1 MSKDDTVQTS
11 DLLRPRHVG
20 MPIRRTEDPRLLT
33 GNGEYTADR
42 KPDRALHVAFR
53 RSEQPHAVIVR
64 IDTTRA
70 KAAAG
75 VVAVFS
81 AEDVAG
87 DYKPVIPFSRMPN
100 YYATPITA
108 LASKKVRYVGEAVV
122 AVVAEDRYLAEDA
135 LELIDIEYAPLGA
148 VTDPEFAASEQ
159 APLLHE
165 EAATNVLIAR
175 EFRKGDVRADLA
187 TAHVR
192 VRDRFQ
198 MTRKAPLAM
207 EPRSYSAEFE
217 SRRDS
222 ITLYTSSNIPGIVRD
237 ALAES
242 LDLPGNRLRV
252 VAPDVGGSFGS
263 KGSLYPEEIFLC
275 VAARKLRRSLKWT
288 ADRLEDI
295 SSSSQA
301 FAEIIDAEMGFDEN
315 GIAIALEADVIGDVG
330 AYSIYPW
337 TCGLEPVQV
346 VSFLPGPYKIRSY
359 RGAVRGVATNKPPT
373 GPYRGVGRPI
383 STFVTERLMDMGAK
397 ALGIDPLE
405 IRRRNLVRA
414 DEFPYRIASG
424 IIWDKTAFVE
434 CLEAAA
440 QAGDYDELRR
450 QQSAARAEGR
460 YFGIGLAT
468 YAELTGIG
476 SRIAVAPGMP
486 INTGSETAKI
496 RIDST
501 GAITAAFGVASH
513 GQGLETTLAQ
523 IIADDLG
530 ARFEDIRVVQ
540 GDSDGVP
547 MSTGTYASRS
557 AVLGGGAAKHASQIL
572 REKIKKV
579 ASHLL
584 EAAAED
590 IDVSGGRATVTGT
603 DRAVTFK
610 QIAKA
615 VYSDM
620 KTLPVEARQELEA
633 SYTYDPIN
641 GTTACATH
649 LAAVEVD
656 PTTCFCEDTQICRR
670 GRLRSHHQSDDR
682 GRAGSR
688 RRRAG
693 HWCGALR
700 RDDLRRRRPARQRQ
714 PCRLRHTVRC
724 RNSPNRR
731 RPYRKRVR
739 GRRRLPRN
747 GRGRH
752 DRRAGR
758 DRERDFRRAVGARH
772 RCFDSTNDSG
782 ADFQAAGES
791 AHSERKQEMNNLA
804 GRVALVTGG
813 GRDVGAGISLAL
825 AEAGATVAVNYNS
838 SKDEAEA
845 VVAEIEKAGGKAKAY
860 QARHRRSRRC
870 QKHGGERQGRFRG
883 LDILVN
889 NAGLVLRKR
898 FNDTTPEDWHRQID
912 TCLYGAIHCC
922 HAAAPL
928 LEASGRG
935 RIISIM
941 GDSSRV
947 GESGLAIA
955 AAARAG
961 NIALMKS
968 LAREMGKTGTTANS
982 IALGLIESAHDKS
995 WVEANRDKLVK
1006 AYPIRRL
1013 GQPSDVAPM
1022 VALLASDA
1030 GSWITGQVISISG
1043 GFSMV

>member
-1 MSKDDTVQTS
+1 MSKDDVVQTS

-53 RSEQPHAVIVR
+53 RSEQPHATILR
-64 IDTTRA
+64 IDTTQA
-70 KAAAG
+70 LTAPG
-75 VVAVFS
+75 VVAVFT
-81 AEDVAG
+81 ADDVAE

-122 AVVAEDRYLAEDA
+122 AVIAEDRYLAEDA

-148 VTDPEFAASEQ
+148 VTDPEYAASEH

-175 EFRKGDVRADLA
+175 EFKKGDAAADLA
-187 TAHVR
+187 AAHVR
-192 VRDRFQ
+192 VRDRFE
-198 MTRKAPLAM
+198 MTRKAGLAI
-207 EPRSYSAEFE
+207 EPRSYCAEFE

-242 LDLPGNRLRV
+242 LDLPGSRLRV

-263 KGSLYPEEIFLC
+263 KGSLYPEEILLC
-275 VAARKLRRSLKWT
+275 VAAKKLRRSLKWT

-301 FAEIIDAEMGFDEN
+301 FAEIVDAEMGFDEN

-383 STFVTERLMDMGAK
+383 STFVTERLMDMGAR

-405 IRRRNLVRA
+405 IRRRNLVRE

-424 IIWDKTAFVE
+424 IIWDKAGFVE
-434 CLEAAA
+434 CLEAAV
-440 QAGDYDELRR
+440 QAGEYEKLRG
-450 QQSAARAEGR
+450 QQRAARAEGR

-530 ARFEDIRVVQ
+530 ARFDDIRVVQ
-540 GDSDGVP
+540 GDSDAVP

-557 AVLGGGAAKHASQIL
+557 AVLGGGAAKHASLIL

-584 EAAAED
+584 EAAADD
-590 IDVSGGRATVTGT
+590 IDVAGGRATVTGT
-603 DRAVTFK
+603 DRAVTFR

-620 KTLPVEARQELEA
+620 RTLPVEARQELEA

-656 PTTCFCEDTQICRR
+656 PTTCFVKI
-670 GRLRSHHQSDDR
+670 HK
-682 GRAGSR
+682 
-688 RRRAG
+688 
-693 HWCGALR
+693 
-700 RDDLRRRRPARQRQ
+700 
-714 PCRLRHTVRC
+714 
-724 RNSPNRR
+724 
-731 RPYRKRVR
+731 Y
-739 GRRRLPRN
+739 
-747 GRGRH
+747 
-752 DRRAGR
+752 
-758 DRERDFRRAVGARH
+758 
-772 RCFDSTNDSG
+772 
-782 ADFQAAGES
+782 
-791 AHSERKQEMNNLA
+791 
-804 GRVALVTGG
+804 
-813 GRDVGAGISLAL
+813 
-825 AEAGATVAVNYNS
+825 
-838 SKDEAEA
+838 
-845 VVAEIEKAGGKAKAY
+845 VVAED
-860 QARHRRSRRC
+860 C
-870 QKHGGERQGRFRG
+870 
-883 LDILVN
+883 
-889 NAGLVLRKR
+889 
-898 FNDTTPEDWHRQID
+898 
-912 TCLYGAIHCC
+912 
-922 HAAAPL
+922 
-928 LEASGRG
+928 G
-935 RIISIM
+935 RIINPMIVDGQVHGGVAQGIGAALYEEVIYDEDGQLVSASLADYVIPSAVEIPHMDVVHIESCSAVAGGFRGM
-941 GDSSRV
+941 GE
-947 GESGLAIA
+947 GGTIGAPAAIA
-955 AAARAG
+955 NA
-961 NIALMKS
+961 I
-968 LAREMGKTGTTANS
+968 
-982 IALGLIESAHDKS
+982 
-995 WVEANRDKLVK
+995 
-1006 AYPIRRL
+1006 
-1013 GQPSDVAPM
+1013 
-1022 VALLASDA
+1022 SDA
-1030 GSWITGQVISISG
+1030 LSPLDIQVSILPITPERIFGLLEQARTKAKGSRQ
-1043 GFSMV
+1043 

>member
-1 MSKDDTVQTS
+1 MSKDDIVRTS

-33 GNGEYTADR
+33 GNGEFTADR
-42 KPDRALHVAFR
+42 KPDRALHIAFR
-53 RSEQPHAVIVR
+53 RSEQPHATIVR

-70 KAAAG
+70 KVARG

-81 AEDVAG
+81 ADDLAD
-87 DYKPVIPFSRMPN
+87 DYKPVIPFSRMAN
-100 YYATPITA
+100 YYATPILA

-122 AVVAEDRYLAEDA
+122 AVIAEDRYLAEDA

-148 VTDPEFAASEQ
+148 VTDPERAVSQ
-159 APLLHE
+159 DAPILHE

-175 EFRKGDVRADLA
+175 EFKKGDVRADLA
-187 TAHVR
+187 AAHIR
-192 VRDRFQ
+192 VRDRFE
-198 MTRKAPLAM
+198 MTRKAGLAI

-217 SRRDS
+217 SRRES
-222 ITLYTSSNIPGIVRD
+222 LTLYTSSNIPGIVRD

-263 KGSLYPEEIFLC
+263 KGSLYPEEILLC
-275 VAARKLRRSLKWT
+275 VAAKKLRRSLKWT

-301 FAEIIDAEMGFDEN
+301 FAEIVEAEMGFDEN
-315 GIAIALEADVIGDVG
+315 GIAVALEADVIGDVG

-337 TCGLEPVQV
+337 TAGLEPVQV

-383 STFVTERLMDMGAK
+383 STFVAERLMDMGAR

-424 IIWDKTAFVE
+424 IIWDKTGFVE

-440 QAGDYDELRR
+440 QAGDYENLRK

-460 YFGIGLAT
+460 YFGIGIAT

-590 IDVSGGRATVTGT
+590 IEVSGGIAAVAGT

-620 KTLPVEARQELEA
+620 KTLPVEARQELEG
-633 SYTYDPIN
+633 SFTYDPIN

-656 PTTCFCEDTQICRR
+656 PTTCFVKI
-670 GRLRSHHQSDDR
+670 LK
-682 GRAGSR
+682 
-688 RRRAG
+688 
-693 HWCGALR
+693 
-700 RDDLRRRRPARQRQ
+700 
-714 PCRLRHTVRC
+714 
-724 RNSPNRR
+724 
-731 RPYRKRVR
+731 Y
-739 GRRRLPRN
+739 
-747 GRGRH
+747 
-752 DRRAGR
+752 
-758 DRERDFRRAVGARH
+758 
-772 RCFDSTNDSG
+772 
-782 ADFQAAGES
+782 
-791 AHSERKQEMNNLA
+791 
-804 GRVALVTGG
+804 
-813 GRDVGAGISLAL
+813 
-825 AEAGATVAVNYNS
+825 
-838 SKDEAEA
+838 
-845 VVAEIEKAGGKAKAY
+845 VVAED
-860 QARHRRSRRC
+860 C
-870 QKHGGERQGRFRG
+870 
-883 LDILVN
+883 
-889 NAGLVLRKR
+889 
-898 FNDTTPEDWHRQID
+898 
-912 TCLYGAIHCC
+912 
-922 HAAAPL
+922 
-928 LEASGRG
+928 G
-935 RIISIM
+935 RIINPMIVDGQVHGGVAQGIGAALYEEMIYDEDGQLVSASLVDYVIPSAVEVPNMDVVHIESESAVAGGFRGM
-941 GDSSRV
+941 GE
-947 GESGLAIA
+947 GGTIGAPAAIA
-955 AAARAG
+955 NA
-961 NIALMKS
+961 ISDALS
-968 LAREMGKTGTTANS
+968 
-982 IALGLIESAHDKS
+982 ALGINVSILPMTPERLFRLLEKARM
-995 WVEANRDKLVK
+995 EAK
-1006 AYPIRRL
+1006 
-1013 GQPSDVAPM
+1013 
-1022 VALLASDA
+1022 
-1030 GSWITGQVISISG
+1030 GSQ
-1043 GFSMV
+1043 

>member
-1 MSKDDTVQTS
+1 MSKDDVVQTS

-53 RSEQPHAVIVR
+53 RSEQPHAR
-64 IDTTRA
+64 ILRINATQALTA
-70 KAAAG
+70 PG
-75 VVAVFS
+75 VVAVFT
-81 AEDVAG
+81 ADDVAE

-122 AVVAEDRYLAEDA
+122 AVIAEDRYLAEDA
-135 LELIDIEYAPLGA
+135 VELIDIAYAPLGA
-148 VTDPEFAASEQ
+148 VTDPEYAASEN

-175 EFRKGDVRADLA
+175 EFKKGDAAADLA
-187 TAHVR
+187 AAHVR
-192 VRDRFQ
+192 VRDRFE
-198 MTRKAPLAM
+198 MTRKAGLAI
-207 EPRSYSAEFE
+207 EPRSYCAEFE

-242 LDLPGNRLRV
+242 LDLPGSRLRV

-263 KGSLYPEEIFLC
+263 KGSLYPEEILLC
-275 VAARKLRRSLKWT
+275 VAAKKLRRSLKWT

-301 FAEIIDAEMGFDEN
+301 FAEIVDAEMGFDAN
-315 GIAIALEADVIGDVG
+315 GIAVALEADVIGDVG

-383 STFVTERLMDMGAK
+383 STFVVERLMDMGAR

-405 IRRRNLVRA
+405 IRRRNLVRE

-424 IIWDKTAFVE
+424 IIWDKAGFVE
-434 CLEAAA
+434 CLEAAV
-440 QAGDYDELRR
+440 QAGDYEKLRS
-450 QQSAARAEGR
+450 QQRAARAQGR
-460 YFGIGLAT
+460 YFGIGLAS

-530 ARFEDIRVVQ
+530 ARFDDIRVVQ
-540 GDSDGVP
+540 GDSDAVP

-557 AVLGGGAAKHASQIL
+557 AVLGGGAAKHASLIL

-584 EAAAED
+584 EAAAGY
-590 IDVSGGRATVTGT
+590 IDVAGGCATVTGT
-603 DRAVTFK
+603 DRAVTFR

-620 KTLPVEARQELEA
+620 RTLPVEARQELEA

-656 PTTCFCEDTQICRR
+656 PTTCFVKI
-670 GRLRSHHQSDDR
+670 HK
-682 GRAGSR
+682 
-688 RRRAG
+688 
-693 HWCGALR
+693 
-700 RDDLRRRRPARQRQ
+700 
-714 PCRLRHTVRC
+714 
-724 RNSPNRR
+724 
-731 RPYRKRVR
+731 Y
-739 GRRRLPRN
+739 
-747 GRGRH
+747 
-752 DRRAGR
+752 
-758 DRERDFRRAVGARH
+758 
-772 RCFDSTNDSG
+772 
-782 ADFQAAGES
+782 
-791 AHSERKQEMNNLA
+791 
-804 GRVALVTGG
+804 
-813 GRDVGAGISLAL
+813 
-825 AEAGATVAVNYNS
+825 
-838 SKDEAEA
+838 
-845 VVAEIEKAGGKAKAY
+845 VVAED
-860 QARHRRSRRC
+860 C
-870 QKHGGERQGRFRG
+870 
-883 LDILVN
+883 
-889 NAGLVLRKR
+889 
-898 FNDTTPEDWHRQID
+898 
-912 TCLYGAIHCC
+912 
-922 HAAAPL
+922 
-928 LEASGRG
+928 G
-935 RIISIM
+935 RIINPMIVDGQVHGGVAQGIGAALYEEVIYDVDGQLVSASLADYVIPSAVAIPHMDVVHIESCSAVAGGFRGM
-941 GDSSRV
+941 GE
-947 GESGLAIA
+947 GGTIGAPAAIA
-955 AAARAG
+955 NA
-961 NIALMKS
+961 
-968 LAREMGKTGTTANS
+968 
-982 IALGLIESAHDKS
+982 
-995 WVEANRDKLVK
+995 V
-1006 AYPIRRL
+1006 
-1013 GQPSDVAPM
+1013 
-1022 VALLASDA
+1022 SDA
-1030 GSWITGQVISISG
+1030 LSPLEIQVSILPITPERIFGLLEQARTKAKGSRQ
-1043 GFSMV
+1043 

>member
-1 MSKDDTVQTS
+1 MMMLNGRACAKGSRPMSKDDVVQTS

-53 RSEQPHAVIVR
+53 RSEQSHADIVR
-64 IDTTRA
+64 IDVA
-70 KAAAG
+70 KARAAPG
-75 VVAVFS
+75 VVAVFT
-81 AEDVAG
+81 ADDIAD
-87 DYKPVIPFSRMPN
+87 DYSPVIPVSRMPN

-108 LASKKVRYVGEAVV
+108 LASKKGRYVGEAVV
-122 AVVAEDRYLAEDA
+122 AVIAEDRYLAEDA
-135 LELIDIEYAPLGA
+135 LELIDIGYEPLGV
-148 VTDPEFAASEQ
+148 VTDPEFAVSGD

-175 EFRKGDVRADLA
+175 EFRKGDAAADLA

-217 SRRDS
+217 RKRES
-222 ITLYTSSNIPGIVRD
+222 ITLYASSNIPGIVRD

-242 LDLPGNRLRV
+242 LDLPGSRLRV

-263 KGSLYPEEIFLC
+263 KGSLYPEEIFMC

-315 GIAIALEADVIGDVG
+315 GIAVALEADVIGDVG

-383 STFVTERLMDMGAK
+383 STFVAERLMDMGAR
-397 ALGIDPLE
+397 ALGIDPFE
-405 IRRRNLVRA
+405 IRRRNLVQP
-414 DEFPYRIASG
+414 DEFPFRIASG
-424 IIWDKTAFVE
+424 IIWDKTGFVE

-440 QAGDYDELRR
+440 QAADYEKLRK
-450 QQSAARAEGR
+450 QQRAARAEGR
-460 YFGIGLAT
+460 YFGIGVAT

-486 INTGSETAKI
+486 INTGSETAQI
-496 RIDST
+496 RLDST

-530 ARFEDIRVVQ
+530 ARFGDIRVVQ
-540 GDSDGVP
+540 GDSDAVP

-557 AVLGGGAAKHASQIL
+557 AVLGGGAAKHASLIL

-584 EAAAED
+584 DAAADD
-590 IDVSGGRATVTGT
+590 IEILGGRATVKGT

-620 KTLPVEARQELEA
+620 RTLPIEARQELEA

-641 GTTACATH
+641 GTTAGATH
-649 LAAVEVD
+649 LVALEVD
-656 PTTCFCEDTQICRR
+656 PATCFVRIHSYLVVEDC
-670 GRLRSHHQSDDR
+670 
-682 GRAGSR
+682 
-688 RRRAG
+688 
-693 HWCGALR
+693 
-700 RDDLRRRRPARQRQ
+700 
-714 PCRLRHTVRC
+714 
-724 RNSPNRR
+724 
-731 RPYRKRVR
+731 
-739 GRRRLPRN
+739 
-747 GRGRH
+747 
-752 DRRAGR
+752 
-758 DRERDFRRAVGARH
+758 
-772 RCFDSTNDSG
+772 
-782 ADFQAAGES
+782 
-791 AHSERKQEMNNLA
+791 
-804 GRVALVTGG
+804 
-813 GRDVGAGISLAL
+813 
-825 AEAGATVAVNYNS
+825 
-838 SKDEAEA
+838 
-845 VVAEIEKAGGKAKAY
+845 
-860 QARHRRSRRC
+860 
-870 QKHGGERQGRFRG
+870 
-883 LDILVN
+883 
-889 NAGLVLRKR
+889 
-898 FNDTTPEDWHRQID
+898 
-912 TCLYGAIHCC
+912 
-922 HAAAPL
+922 
-928 LEASGRG
+928 G
-935 RIISIM
+935 RIINPMIVDGQVHGGVAQGIGAALYEEMIYDEDGQLMSASLADYVIPSAVEIPHIDVIHIESCSAVAGGFRGM
-941 GDSSRV
+941 GE
-947 GESGLAIA
+947 GGTIGAPAAIA
-955 AAARAG
+955 NAVSDALSPLGIEINELPATPERLFRLIEAARAR
-961 NIALMKS
+961 AAAK
-968 LAREMGKTGTTANS
+968 
-982 IALGLIESAHDKS
+982 
-995 WVEANRDKLVK
+995 
-1006 AYPIRRL
+1006 P
-1013 GQPSDVAPM
+1013 
-1022 VALLASDA
+1022 
-1030 GSWITGQVISISG
+1030 
-1043 GFSMV
+1043 

>member
-1 MSKDDTVQTS
+1 MSKDDVVQAS

-53 RSEQPHAVIVR
+53 RSEQPHATILC
-64 IDTTRA
+64 IDATQALTA
-70 KAAAG
+70 PG
-75 VVAVFS
+75 VMAVFTADDL
-81 AEDVAG
+81 AEV
-87 DYKPVIPFSRMPN
+87 YKPVIPFSRMPN

-135 LELIDIEYAPLGA
+135 LELIDIEFAPLGA
-148 VTDPEFAASEQ
+148 VTDPEFAASEN

-175 EFRKGDVRADLA
+175 EFRKGDAAADLA
-187 TAHVR
+187 AAHVR
-192 VRDRFQ
+192 VRSRFE
-198 MTRKAPLAM
+198 MTRKAGLAI
-207 EPRSYSAEFE
+207 EPRSCCAEFE
-217 SRRDS
+217 GRRDS

-242 LDLPGNRLRV
+242 LDLPGSRLRV

-263 KGSLYPEEIFLC
+263 KGSLYPEEILLC
-275 VAARKLRRSLKWT
+275 VAAKKLRRSLKWT

-301 FAEIIDAEMGFDEN
+301 FAEIVDAEMGFDQN

-383 STFVTERLMDMGAK
+383 STFVAERLMDMGAK

-405 IRRRNLVRA
+405 IRRRNLVRE

-424 IIWDKTAFVE
+424 IIWDKAGFVE
-434 CLEAAA
+434 CLEAAV
-440 QAGDYDELRR
+440 QAGEYEKLRS
-450 QQSAARAEGR
+450 QQRAARAQGR

-486 INTGSETAKI
+486 INTGAETAKI

-530 ARFEDIRVVQ
+530 ARFDDIRVVQ
-540 GDSDGVP
+540 GDSDAVP

-557 AVLGGGAAKHASQIL
+557 AVLGGGAAKHASLIL

-590 IDVSGGRATVTGT
+590 IDVAGGRATVTGT
-603 DRAVTFK
+603 DRTVTFS

-620 KTLPVEARQELEA
+620 RTLPVEARQELEA

-656 PTTCFCEDTQICRR
+656 PTTCFVKI
-670 GRLRSHHQSDDR
+670 HK
-682 GRAGSR
+682 
-688 RRRAG
+688 
-693 HWCGALR
+693 
-700 RDDLRRRRPARQRQ
+700 
-714 PCRLRHTVRC
+714 
-724 RNSPNRR
+724 
-731 RPYRKRVR
+731 Y
-739 GRRRLPRN
+739 
-747 GRGRH
+747 
-752 DRRAGR
+752 
-758 DRERDFRRAVGARH
+758 
-772 RCFDSTNDSG
+772 
-782 ADFQAAGES
+782 
-791 AHSERKQEMNNLA
+791 
-804 GRVALVTGG
+804 
-813 GRDVGAGISLAL
+813 
-825 AEAGATVAVNYNS
+825 
-838 SKDEAEA
+838 
-845 VVAEIEKAGGKAKAY
+845 VVAED
-860 QARHRRSRRC
+860 C
-870 QKHGGERQGRFRG
+870 
-883 LDILVN
+883 
-889 NAGLVLRKR
+889 
-898 FNDTTPEDWHRQID
+898 
-912 TCLYGAIHCC
+912 
-922 HAAAPL
+922 
-928 LEASGRG
+928 G
-935 RIISIM
+935 RIINPMIVDGQVHGGVAQGIGAALYEEVIYDEDGQLVSASLADYVIPSAVEIPDMDVVHIESCSAVAGGFRGM
-941 GDSSRV
+941 GE
-947 GESGLAIA
+947 GGTIGAPAAIA
-955 AAARAG
+955 NA
-961 NIALMKS
+961 
-968 LAREMGKTGTTANS
+968 
-982 IALGLIESAHDKS
+982 
-995 WVEANRDKLVK
+995 V
-1006 AYPIRRL
+1006 
-1013 GQPSDVAPM
+1013 
-1022 VALLASDA
+1022 SDA
-1030 GSWITGQVISISG
+1030 LSALDIQVSILPITPERIFRLLEQARIKAKGSR
-1043 GFSMV
+1043 

>member
-1 MSKDDTVQTS
+1 MSKDDTVRTS

-53 RSEQPHAVIVR
+53 RSEQPHATIVR
-64 IDTTRA
+64 IDTAKA
-70 KAAAG
+70 KAAPG

-81 AEDVAG
+81 ADDVAD
-87 DYKPVIPFSRMPN
+87 DYKPVIPFSRMAN
-100 YYATPITA
+100 YYATPILA

-122 AVVAEDRYLAEDA
+122 AVIAEDRYLAEDA
-135 LELIDIEYAPLGA
+135 LELIDIEYAPLVA
-148 VTDPEFAASEQ
+148 VTDPELAAAEG

-175 EFRKGDVRADLA
+175 EFKKGDVRSDLA

-192 VRDRFQ
+192 VRDRFE
-198 MTRKAPLAM
+198 MTRKTPLAI

-222 ITLYTSSNIPGIVRD
+222 ITLYTSSNVPGIVRD

-252 VAPDVGGSFGS
+252 IAPDVGGSFGS
-263 KGSLYPEEIFLC
+263 KGSLYPEEILLC
-275 VAARKLRRSLKWT
+275 VSAKKLRRSLKWT

-301 FAEIIDAEMGFDEN
+301 FAEIVDAEMGFDEN

-424 IIWDKTAFVE
+424 IIWDKTGFVE

-440 QAGDYDELRR
+440 QTGDYEKLRT
-450 QQSAARAEGR
+450 QQRAARAEGR
-460 YFGIGLAT
+460 YFGIGLST
-468 YAELTGIG
+468 YSELTGIG
-476 SRIAVAPGMP
+476 SRISAAPGMP

-496 RIDST
+496 RLDST
-501 GAITAAFGVASH
+501 GAITAAFGIASH

-530 ARFEDIRVVQ
+530 ARFEDIRVIQ
-540 GDSDGVP
+540 GDSDAVP

-557 AVLGGGAAKHASQIL
+557 AVLGGGAAKYASQIL
-572 REKIKKV
+572 GVKIKKV

-584 EAAAED
+584 EASADD
-590 IDVSGGRATVTGT
+590 IDVVGGRATVTGT

-620 KTLPVEARQELEA
+620 RTLPVDARQELEG

-656 PTTCFCEDTQICRR
+656 PTTCFVKI
-670 GRLRSHHQSDDR
+670 
-682 GRAGSR
+682 
-688 RRRAG
+688 
-693 HWCGALR
+693 
-700 RDDLRRRRPARQRQ
+700 
-714 PCRLRHTVRC
+714 
-724 RNSPNRR
+724 
-731 RPYRKRVR
+731 
-739 GRRRLPRN
+739 
-747 GRGRH
+747 
-752 DRRAGR
+752 
-758 DRERDFRRAVGARH
+758 H
-772 RCFDSTNDSG
+772 R
-782 ADFQAAGES
+782 
-791 AHSERKQEMNNLA
+791 
-804 GRVALVTGG
+804 
-813 GRDVGAGISLAL
+813 
-825 AEAGATVAVNYNS
+825 Y
-838 SKDEAEA
+838 
-845 VVAEIEKAGGKAKAY
+845 VVAED
-860 QARHRRSRRC
+860 C
-870 QKHGGERQGRFRG
+870 
-883 LDILVN
+883 
-889 NAGLVLRKR
+889 
-898 FNDTTPEDWHRQID
+898 
-912 TCLYGAIHCC
+912 
-922 HAAAPL
+922 
-928 LEASGRG
+928 G
-935 RIISIM
+935 RIINPMIVDGQVHGGVAQGIGAALYEEMIYDEDGQLVSASLVDYVIPSAVEIPHIDVVHIESESAVAGGFRGM
-941 GDSSRV
+941 GE
-947 GESGLAIA
+947 GGTIGAPAAIA
-955 AAARAG
+955 NA
-961 NIALMKS
+961 IAD
-968 LAREMGKTGTTANS
+968 
-982 IALGLIESAHDKS
+982 ALSALDIK
-995 WVEANRDKLVK
+995 
-1006 AYPIRRL
+1006 
-1013 GQPSDVAPM
+1013 
-1022 VALLASDA
+1022 
-1030 GSWITGQVISISG
+1030 ISILPMTPERIFRLLEKARG
-1043 GFSMV
+1043 DRKGK

>member
-1 MSKDDTVQTS
+1 MSKDDVVQTS

-42 KPDRALHVAFR
+42 KPDRALHLAFR
-53 RSEQPHAVIVR
+53 RSEQPHATILR
-64 IDTTRA
+64 IDATQALTA
-70 KAAAG
+70 PG
-75 VVAVFS
+75 VVAVFT
-81 AEDVAG
+81 ADDVAEEC
-87 DYKPVIPFSRMPN
+87 KPVIPFSRMPN

-122 AVVAEDRYLAEDA
+122 AVIAEDRYLAEDA

-148 VTDPEFAASEQ
+148 VTDPEFAASEN

-175 EFRKGDVRADLA
+175 EFRKGDAAADLA
-187 TAHVR
+187 AAHVR
-192 VRDRFQ
+192 VRDRFE
-198 MTRKAPLAM
+198 MTRKAGLAI
-207 EPRSYSAEFE
+207 EPRSYCAEFE

-242 LDLPGNRLRV
+242 LDLPGSRLRV

-263 KGSLYPEEIFLC
+263 KGSLYPEEILLC
-275 VAARKLRRSLKWT
+275 VAAKKLRRSLKWT

-301 FAEIIDAEMGFDEN
+301 FAEIVDAEMGFDEN
-315 GIAIALEADVIGDVG
+315 GIAIALDADVIGDVG

-405 IRRRNLVRA
+405 IRRRNLVRE

-424 IIWDKTAFVE
+424 IIWDKAGFVE
-434 CLEAAA
+434 CLEAAV
-440 QAGDYDELRR
+440 QAGEYEKLRS
-450 QQSAARAEGR
+450 QQRAARAQGR
-460 YFGIGLAT
+460 HFGIGLAT

-530 ARFEDIRVVQ
+530 ARFDDIRVVQ
-540 GDSDGVP
+540 GDSDAVP

-557 AVLGGGAAKHASQIL
+557 AVLGGGAAKHASLIL

-590 IDVSGGRATVTGT
+590 IDVAGGRATVMGT
-603 DRAVTFK
+603 DRAVTFR

-620 KTLPVEARQELEA
+620 RTLPIEARQELEA

-656 PTTCFCEDTQICRR
+656 PTTCFVKI
-670 GRLRSHHQSDDR
+670 HK
-682 GRAGSR
+682 
-688 RRRAG
+688 
-693 HWCGALR
+693 
-700 RDDLRRRRPARQRQ
+700 
-714 PCRLRHTVRC
+714 
-724 RNSPNRR
+724 
-731 RPYRKRVR
+731 Y
-739 GRRRLPRN
+739 
-747 GRGRH
+747 
-752 DRRAGR
+752 
-758 DRERDFRRAVGARH
+758 
-772 RCFDSTNDSG
+772 
-782 ADFQAAGES
+782 
-791 AHSERKQEMNNLA
+791 
-804 GRVALVTGG
+804 
-813 GRDVGAGISLAL
+813 
-825 AEAGATVAVNYNS
+825 
-838 SKDEAEA
+838 
-845 VVAEIEKAGGKAKAY
+845 VVAED
-860 QARHRRSRRC
+860 C
-870 QKHGGERQGRFRG
+870 
-883 LDILVN
+883 
-889 NAGLVLRKR
+889 
-898 FNDTTPEDWHRQID
+898 
-912 TCLYGAIHCC
+912 
-922 HAAAPL
+922 
-928 LEASGRG
+928 G
-935 RIISIM
+935 RIINPMIVDGQVHGGVAQGIGAALYEEVIYDEDGQLVSASLADYVIPSAVEIPHMDVVHIESCSAVAGGFRGM
-941 GDSSRV
+941 GE
-947 GESGLAIA
+947 GGTIGAPAAIA
-955 AAARAG
+955 NA
-961 NIALMKS
+961 
-968 LAREMGKTGTTANS
+968 
-982 IALGLIESAHDKS
+982 
-995 WVEANRDKLVK
+995 V
-1006 AYPIRRL
+1006 
-1013 GQPSDVAPM
+1013 
-1022 VALLASDA
+1022 SDA
-1030 GSWITGQVISISG
+1030 LSALDIQVSILPITPERIFRLLEQARIKAKGSRQ
-1043 GFSMV
+1043 

>member
-1 MSKDDTVQTS
+1 MSKDDVVQTS

-53 RSEQPHAVIVR
+53 RSEQPHATILR
-64 IDTTRA
+64 IDATQALTA
-70 KAAAG
+70 PG
-75 VVAVFS
+75 VVAVFT
-81 AEDVAG
+81 ADDVAE

-122 AVVAEDRYLAEDA
+122 AVIAEDRYLAEDA

-148 VTDPEFAASEQ
+148 VTDPEYAASEH

-175 EFRKGDVRADLA
+175 EFKKGDAAADLA
-187 TAHVR
+187 AAHVR
-192 VRDRFQ
+192 VRDRFE
-198 MTRKAPLAM
+198 MTRKAGLAI
-207 EPRSYSAEFE
+207 EPRSYCAEFE

-242 LDLPGNRLRV
+242 LDLPGSRLRV

-263 KGSLYPEEIFLC
+263 KGSLYPEEILLC
-275 VAARKLRRSLKWT
+275 VAAKKLRRSLKWT

-301 FAEIIDAEMGFDEN
+301 FAEIVDAEMGFDEN

-383 STFVTERLMDMGAK
+383 STFVTERLMDMGAR

-405 IRRRNLVRA
+405 IRRRNLVRE

-424 IIWDKTAFVE
+424 IIWDKAGFVE
-434 CLEAAA
+434 CLEAAV
-440 QAGDYDELRR
+440 QAGEYEKLRG
-450 QQSAARAEGR
+450 QQRAARAQGR

-530 ARFEDIRVVQ
+530 ARFDDIRVVQ
-540 GDSDGVP
+540 GDSDAVP

-557 AVLGGGAAKHASQIL
+557 AVLGGGAAKHASLIL

-590 IDVSGGRATVTGT
+590 IDVAGGRATVTGT
-603 DRAVTFK
+603 DRAVTFR

-620 KTLPVEARQELEA
+620 RTLPVEARQELEA

-656 PTTCFCEDTQICRR
+656 PTTCFVKI
-670 GRLRSHHQSDDR
+670 HK
-682 GRAGSR
+682 
-688 RRRAG
+688 
-693 HWCGALR
+693 
-700 RDDLRRRRPARQRQ
+700 
-714 PCRLRHTVRC
+714 
-724 RNSPNRR
+724 
-731 RPYRKRVR
+731 Y
-739 GRRRLPRN
+739 
-747 GRGRH
+747 
-752 DRRAGR
+752 
-758 DRERDFRRAVGARH
+758 
-772 RCFDSTNDSG
+772 
-782 ADFQAAGES
+782 
-791 AHSERKQEMNNLA
+791 
-804 GRVALVTGG
+804 
-813 GRDVGAGISLAL
+813 
-825 AEAGATVAVNYNS
+825 
-838 SKDEAEA
+838 
-845 VVAEIEKAGGKAKAY
+845 VVAED
-860 QARHRRSRRC
+860 C
-870 QKHGGERQGRFRG
+870 
-883 LDILVN
+883 
-889 NAGLVLRKR
+889 
-898 FNDTTPEDWHRQID
+898 
-912 TCLYGAIHCC
+912 
-922 HAAAPL
+922 
-928 LEASGRG
+928 G
-935 RIISIM
+935 RIINPMIVDGQVHGGVAQGIGAALYEEVIYDEDGQLVSASLADYVIPSAVEIPHMDVVHIESCSAVAGGFRGM
-941 GDSSRV
+941 GE
-947 GESGLAIA
+947 GGTIGAPAAIA
-955 AAARAG
+955 NA
-961 NIALMKS
+961 I
-968 LAREMGKTGTTANS
+968 
-982 IALGLIESAHDKS
+982 
-995 WVEANRDKLVK
+995 
-1006 AYPIRRL
+1006 
-1013 GQPSDVAPM
+1013 
-1022 VALLASDA
+1022 SDA
-1030 GSWITGQVISISG
+1030 LSPLDIQVSILPITPERIFGLLEQARTKAKG
-1043 GFSMV
+1043 CRQ

>member
-1 MSKDDTVQTS
+1 MSKDDVVQTS

-53 RSEQPHAVIVR
+53 RSEQPHADIVR
-64 IDTTRA
+64 VDATKARA
-70 KAAAG
+70 APG
-75 VVAVFS
+75 VVAVFT
-81 AEDVAG
+81 ADDVAA

-100 YYATPITA
+100 YYATPIAA

-135 LELIDIEYAPLGA
+135 VELIDIEYALLGA
-148 VTDPEFAASEQ
+148 VSDPEFAVSRD

-175 EFRKGDVRADLA
+175 EFRKEDAAADLA
-187 TAHVR
+187 AAHVR
-192 VRDRFQ
+192 VRDRFE
-198 MTRKAPLAM
+198 MTRKAPLAI
-207 EPRSYSAEFE
+207 EPRSYCAEFE

-242 LDLPGNRLRV
+242 LDLPGSRLRV

-263 KGSLYPEEIFLC
+263 KGSLYPEEILLC
-275 VAARKLRRSLKWT
+275 VAAKKLRRSLKWT

-301 FAEIIDAEMGFDEN
+301 FAEIVNAEMGFDAN

-373 GPYRGVGRPI
+373 GPYRGVGRPV
-383 STFVTERLMDMGAK
+383 STFVAERLMDMGAK

-424 IIWDKTAFVE
+424 IIWDRTGFVE
-434 CLEAAA
+434 CLEAAV
-440 QAGDYDELRR
+440 QAGEYEKLRR

-530 ARFEDIRVVQ
+530 ARFGDIRVVQ
-540 GDSDGVP
+540 GDSDAVP

-557 AVLGGGAAKHASQIL
+557 AVLGGGAAKHASRIL
-572 REKIKKV
+572 QEKIKKV

-584 EAAAED
+584 EAAADD
-590 IDVSGGRATVTGT
+590 IDVADGLATVTGT

-649 LAAVEVD
+649 LVAVEVD
-656 PTTCFCEDTQICRR
+656 PTTCFVKI
-670 GRLRSHHQSDDR
+670 LR
-682 GRAGSR
+682 
-688 RRRAG
+688 
-693 HWCGALR
+693 
-700 RDDLRRRRPARQRQ
+700 
-714 PCRLRHTVRC
+714 
-724 RNSPNRR
+724 
-731 RPYRKRVR
+731 Y
-739 GRRRLPRN
+739 
-747 GRGRH
+747 
-752 DRRAGR
+752 
-758 DRERDFRRAVGARH
+758 
-772 RCFDSTNDSG
+772 
-782 ADFQAAGES
+782 
-791 AHSERKQEMNNLA
+791 
-804 GRVALVTGG
+804 
-813 GRDVGAGISLAL
+813 
-825 AEAGATVAVNYNS
+825 
-838 SKDEAEA
+838 
-845 VVAEIEKAGGKAKAY
+845 VVAED
-860 QARHRRSRRC
+860 C
-870 QKHGGERQGRFRG
+870 
-883 LDILVN
+883 
-889 NAGLVLRKR
+889 
-898 FNDTTPEDWHRQID
+898 
-912 TCLYGAIHCC
+912 
-922 HAAAPL
+922 
-928 LEASGRG
+928 G
-935 RIISIM
+935 RIINPMIVDGQVHGGVAQGIGAALYEEMIYDEDGQLVSASLADYVIPSAVEIPHIDVVHIESCSAVAGGFRGM
-941 GDSSRV
+941 GE
-947 GESGLAIA
+947 GGTIGAPAAIA
-955 AAARAG
+955 NA
-961 NIALMKS
+961 
-968 LAREMGKTGTTANS
+968 
-982 IALGLIESAHDKS
+982 
-995 WVEANRDKLVK
+995 V
-1006 AYPIRRL
+1006 
-1013 GQPSDVAPM
+1013 
-1022 VALLASDA
+1022 SDA
-1030 GSWITGQVISISG
+1030 LSALDINVSILPITPERMFRLLEKARTKAKGSQQ
-1043 GFSMV
+1043 

>member
-1 MSKDDTVQTS
+1 MSKDDVVQTS

-53 RSEQPHAVIVR
+53 RSEQPHAR
-64 IDTTRA
+64 ILRINATQALTA
-70 KAAAG
+70 PG
-75 VVAVFS
+75 VVAVFT
-81 AEDVAG
+81 ADDVAE
-87 DYKPVIPFSRMPN
+87 DYKPVIPFSHMPN

-122 AVVAEDRYLAEDA
+122 AVIAEDRYLAEDA
-135 LELIDIEYAPLGA
+135 VELIDIAYAPLGA
-148 VTDPEFAASEQ
+148 VTDPEYAASEN

-175 EFRKGDVRADLA
+175 EFKKGDAAADLA
-187 TAHVR
+187 AAHVR
-192 VRDRFQ
+192 VRDRFE
-198 MTRKAPLAM
+198 MTRKAGLAI
-207 EPRSYSAEFE
+207 EPRSYCAEFE

-242 LDLPGNRLRV
+242 LDLPGSRLRV

-263 KGSLYPEEIFLC
+263 KGSLYPEEILLC
-275 VAARKLRRSLKWT
+275 VAAKKLRRSLKWT

-301 FAEIIDAEMGFDEN
+301 FAEIVDAEMGFDAN
-315 GIAIALEADVIGDVG
+315 GIAVALEADVIGDVG

-383 STFVTERLMDMGAK
+383 STFVVERLMDMGAR

-405 IRRRNLVRA
+405 IRRRNLVRE

-424 IIWDKTAFVE
+424 IIWDKAGFVE
-434 CLEAAA
+434 CLEAAV
-440 QAGDYDELRR
+440 QAGDYEKLRS
-450 QQSAARAEGR
+450 QQRAARAQGR
-460 YFGIGLAT
+460 YFGIGLAS

-530 ARFEDIRVVQ
+530 ARFDDIRVVQ
-540 GDSDGVP
+540 GDSDAVP

-557 AVLGGGAAKHASQIL
+557 AVLGGGAAKHASLIL

-584 EAAAED
+584 EAAAGD
-590 IDVSGGRATVTGT
+590 IDVAGGCATVTGT
-603 DRAVTFK
+603 DRAVTFR

-620 KTLPVEARQELEA
+620 RTLPVEARQELEA

-656 PTTCFCEDTQICRR
+656 PTTCFVKI
-670 GRLRSHHQSDDR
+670 HK
-682 GRAGSR
+682 
-688 RRRAG
+688 
-693 HWCGALR
+693 
-700 RDDLRRRRPARQRQ
+700 
-714 PCRLRHTVRC
+714 
-724 RNSPNRR
+724 
-731 RPYRKRVR
+731 Y
-739 GRRRLPRN
+739 
-747 GRGRH
+747 
-752 DRRAGR
+752 
-758 DRERDFRRAVGARH
+758 
-772 RCFDSTNDSG
+772 
-782 ADFQAAGES
+782 
-791 AHSERKQEMNNLA
+791 
-804 GRVALVTGG
+804 
-813 GRDVGAGISLAL
+813 
-825 AEAGATVAVNYNS
+825 
-838 SKDEAEA
+838 
-845 VVAEIEKAGGKAKAY
+845 VVAED
-860 QARHRRSRRC
+860 C
-870 QKHGGERQGRFRG
+870 
-883 LDILVN
+883 
-889 NAGLVLRKR
+889 
-898 FNDTTPEDWHRQID
+898 
-912 TCLYGAIHCC
+912 
-922 HAAAPL
+922 
-928 LEASGRG
+928 G
-935 RIISIM
+935 RIINPMIVDGQVHGGVAQGIGAALYEEVIYDVDGQLVSASLADYVIPSAVEIPHMDVVHIESCSAVAGGFRGM
-941 GDSSRV
+941 GE
-947 GESGLAIA
+947 GGTIGAPAAIA
-955 AAARAG
+955 NA
-961 NIALMKS
+961 
-968 LAREMGKTGTTANS
+968 
-982 IALGLIESAHDKS
+982 
-995 WVEANRDKLVK
+995 V
-1006 AYPIRRL
+1006 
-1013 GQPSDVAPM
+1013 
-1022 VALLASDA
+1022 SDA
-1030 GSWITGQVISISG
+1030 LSPLEIQVSILPITPERIFGLLEQARTKAKGSRQ
-1043 GFSMV
+1043 

>member
-1 MSKDDTVQTS
+1 MSKDDIARTS

-33 GNGEYTADR
+33 GNGEFTADR
-42 KPDRALHVAFR
+42 KPDRALHIAFR
-53 RSEQPHAVIVR
+53 RSEQPHATIVR

-70 KAAAG
+70 KVARG

-81 AEDVAG
+81 ADDLAD
-87 DYKPVIPFSRMPN
+87 DYKPVIPFSRMAN
-100 YYATPITA
+100 YYATPILA

-122 AVVAEDRYLAEDA
+122 AVIAEDRYLAEDA

-148 VTDPEFAASEQ
+148 VTDPERAVSQ
-159 APLLHE
+159 DAPILHE

-175 EFRKGDVRADLA
+175 EFKKGDVRADLA
-187 TAHVR
+187 AAHIR
-192 VRDRFQ
+192 VRDRFE
-198 MTRKAPLAM
+198 MTRKAGLAI

-217 SRRDS
+217 SRRES
-222 ITLYTSSNIPGIVRD
+222 LTLYTSSNIPGIVRD

-263 KGSLYPEEIFLC
+263 KGSLYPEEILLC
-275 VAARKLRRSLKWT
+275 VAAKKLRRSLKWT

-301 FAEIIDAEMGFDEN
+301 FAEIVEAEMGFDEN
-315 GIAIALEADVIGDVG
+315 GIAVALEADVIGDVG

-337 TCGLEPVQV
+337 TAGLEPVQV

-383 STFVTERLMDMGAK
+383 STFVAERLMDMGAR

-424 IIWDKTAFVE
+424 IIWDKTGFVE

-440 QAGDYDELRR
+440 QAGDYENLRK

-460 YFGIGLAT
+460 YFGIGIAT

-590 IDVSGGRATVTGT
+590 IEVSGGIAAVAGT

-620 KTLPVEARQELEA
+620 KTLPVEARQELEG
-633 SYTYDPIN
+633 SFTYDPIN

-656 PTTCFCEDTQICRR
+656 PTTCFVKI
-670 GRLRSHHQSDDR
+670 LK
-682 GRAGSR
+682 
-688 RRRAG
+688 
-693 HWCGALR
+693 
-700 RDDLRRRRPARQRQ
+700 
-714 PCRLRHTVRC
+714 
-724 RNSPNRR
+724 
-731 RPYRKRVR
+731 Y
-739 GRRRLPRN
+739 
-747 GRGRH
+747 
-752 DRRAGR
+752 
-758 DRERDFRRAVGARH
+758 
-772 RCFDSTNDSG
+772 
-782 ADFQAAGES
+782 
-791 AHSERKQEMNNLA
+791 
-804 GRVALVTGG
+804 
-813 GRDVGAGISLAL
+813 
-825 AEAGATVAVNYNS
+825 
-838 SKDEAEA
+838 
-845 VVAEIEKAGGKAKAY
+845 VVAED
-860 QARHRRSRRC
+860 C
-870 QKHGGERQGRFRG
+870 
-883 LDILVN
+883 
-889 NAGLVLRKR
+889 
-898 FNDTTPEDWHRQID
+898 
-912 TCLYGAIHCC
+912 
-922 HAAAPL
+922 
-928 LEASGRG
+928 G
-935 RIISIM
+935 RIINPMIVDGQVHGGVAQGIGAALYEEMIYDEDGQLVSASLVDYVIPSAVEVPNMDVVHIESESAVAGGFRGM
-941 GDSSRV
+941 GE
-947 GESGLAIA
+947 GGTIGAPAAIA
-955 AAARAG
+955 NA
-961 NIALMKS
+961 ISDALS
-968 LAREMGKTGTTANS
+968 
-982 IALGLIESAHDKS
+982 ALGINVSILPMTPERLFRLLEKARM
-995 WVEANRDKLVK
+995 EAK
-1006 AYPIRRL
+1006 
-1013 GQPSDVAPM
+1013 
-1022 VALLASDA
+1022 
-1030 GSWITGQVISISG
+1030 GSQ
-1043 GFSMV
+1043 

>member
-1 MSKDDTVQTS
+1 MSKDDVVQTS

-53 RSEQPHAVIVR
+53 RSEQPHADIVR
-64 IDTTRA
+64 VDATKARA
-70 KAAAG
+70 APG
-75 VVAVFS
+75 VVAVFT
-81 AEDVAG
+81 ADDVAA

-100 YYATPITA
+100 YYATPIAA

-135 LELIDIEYAPLGA
+135 VELIDIEYALLGA
-148 VTDPEFAASEQ
+148 VSDPEFAVSRD

-175 EFRKGDVRADLA
+175 EFRKGDAAADLA
-187 TAHVR
+187 AAHVR
-192 VRDRFQ
+192 VRDRFE
-198 MTRKAPLAM
+198 MTRKAPLAI
-207 EPRSYSAEFE
+207 EPRSYCAEFE

-242 LDLPGNRLRV
+242 LDLPGSRLRV

-263 KGSLYPEEIFLC
+263 KGSLYPEEILLC
-275 VAARKLRRSLKWT
+275 VAAKKLRRSLKWT

-301 FAEIIDAEMGFDEN
+301 FAEIVDAEMGFDEN
-315 GIAIALEADVIGDVG
+315 GIAVALEADVIGDVG

-373 GPYRGVGRPI
+373 GPYRGVGRPV
-383 STFVTERLMDMGAK
+383 STFVAERLMDMGAK

-424 IIWDKTAFVE
+424 IIWDRTGFVE
-434 CLEAAA
+434 CLEAAV
-440 QAGDYDELRR
+440 QAGEYEKLRK

-530 ARFEDIRVVQ
+530 ARFGDIRVVQ
-540 GDSDGVP
+540 GDSDAVP

-557 AVLGGGAAKHASQIL
+557 AVLGGGAAKHASRIL
-572 REKIKKV
+572 QEKIKKV

-584 EAAAED
+584 EAAADD
-590 IDVSGGRATVTGT
+590 IDVADGLATVTGT

-649 LAAVEVD
+649 LVAVEVD
-656 PTTCFCEDTQICRR
+656 PTTCFVKI
-670 GRLRSHHQSDDR
+670 LR
-682 GRAGSR
+682 
-688 RRRAG
+688 
-693 HWCGALR
+693 
-700 RDDLRRRRPARQRQ
+700 
-714 PCRLRHTVRC
+714 
-724 RNSPNRR
+724 
-731 RPYRKRVR
+731 Y
-739 GRRRLPRN
+739 
-747 GRGRH
+747 
-752 DRRAGR
+752 
-758 DRERDFRRAVGARH
+758 
-772 RCFDSTNDSG
+772 
-782 ADFQAAGES
+782 
-791 AHSERKQEMNNLA
+791 
-804 GRVALVTGG
+804 
-813 GRDVGAGISLAL
+813 
-825 AEAGATVAVNYNS
+825 
-838 SKDEAEA
+838 
-845 VVAEIEKAGGKAKAY
+845 VVAED
-860 QARHRRSRRC
+860 C
-870 QKHGGERQGRFRG
+870 
-883 LDILVN
+883 
-889 NAGLVLRKR
+889 
-898 FNDTTPEDWHRQID
+898 
-912 TCLYGAIHCC
+912 
-922 HAAAPL
+922 
-928 LEASGRG
+928 G
-935 RIISIM
+935 RIINPMIVDGQVHGGVAQGIGAALYEEMIYDEDGQLVSASLADYVIPSAVEIPHIDVVHIESCSAVAGGFRGM
-941 GDSSRV
+941 GE
-947 GESGLAIA
+947 GGTIGAPAAIA
-955 AAARAG
+955 NA
-961 NIALMKS
+961 
-968 LAREMGKTGTTANS
+968 
-982 IALGLIESAHDKS
+982 
-995 WVEANRDKLVK
+995 V
-1006 AYPIRRL
+1006 
-1013 GQPSDVAPM
+1013 
-1022 VALLASDA
+1022 SDA
-1030 GSWITGQVISISG
+1030 LSALDINVSILPITPERIFRLLERARMKAKGSQQ
-1043 GFSMV
+1043 